1 MDKITSQDDLKIYND
16 DNNFRIFAGPGAGK
30 THLVIENIKLIIKNS
45 KKLKFNNQRKI
56 LCITYTNA
64 AVDEIIRRFGSF
76 S

>member
-45 KKLKFNNQRKI
+45 IFVKI
-56 LCITYTNA
+56 KHVL
-64 AVDEIIRRFGSF
+64 
-76 S
+76 